1 MLYVIIYK
9 KYYSLYIM
17 AEVALP
23 ILALGGLYIYSNT
36 SDKDKKRDNFT
47 NMGVTQHA
55 NSNSLSNLPNTN
67 VINKNFPKQNQPI
80 DRKNENYVRKYLN
93 PNQTTDKFFNQNVSK
108 RLLDPNIANQEFKS
122 INGECFTAKDFT
134 HNNMVPFFGSN
145 VTQPNANR
153 TNYSILDTT
162 AGAGSE
168 IIRKVESAPLFKPED
183 NVQLAHGAPLQTDFM
198 QSRQMPATRIANV
211 LPWEQQKVAPGL
223 GLGYTTEGSGGF
235 NSGMTDRQSWLPP
248 TVDDLRSK
256 TNPRVTYNLA
266 GHEGA
271 AVSEVKNMGSIG
283 QMERHGQDTTFA
295 LGADRWF
302 TTTGSTVGQMS
313 QPKQMMPE
321 TNHCSTEYYGSGS
334 NATHQGVYTKPH
346 TEEPHRIEQTKCTNM
361 NPATAMGRGHGDD
374 NDYGRTGFSVL
385 KNNRTESCKSD
396 NNGAFG
402 AVNSIVKGM
411 FAPVMDV
418 LRPSR
423 KEDVI
428 YNANQLGNVQSAVPN
443 LPLTNPN
450 DQLKTTN
457 KEMTADKIGLNYLN
471 VSHINGTGGGGYES
485 TNTIAKSQQRNFGD
499 SGTRGNIGNTMNAPM
514 DIDAW
519 NRQHNNVNKTYESW
533 PMAGGTQVF
542 SGNINMNIN
551 KRDQDRVNNRLTS
564 EDFISIQNVPQDPS
578 KSIPSAETFGRINM
592 PQQYNQNINTQRIS
606 GDILQAFKSNPYT
619 QSLQSF

>member
-1 MLYVIIYK
+1 
-9 KYYSLYIM
+9 M

-302 TTTGSTVGQMS
+302 TTTGINSR
-313 QPKQMMPE
+313 
-321 TNHCSTEYYGSGS
+321 TN
-334 NATHQGVYTKPH
+334 V
-346 TEEPHRIEQTKCTNM
+346 
-361 NPATAMGRGHGDD
+361 TAKTDD
-374 NDYGRTGFSVL
+374 
-385 KNNRTESCKSD
+385 
-396 NNGAFG
+396 A
-402 AVNSIVKGM
+402 
-411 FAPVMDV
+411 
-418 LRPSR
+418 
-423 KEDVI
+423 
-428 YNANQLGNVQSAVPN
+428 
-443 LPLTNPN
+443 
-450 DQLKTTN
+450 
-457 KEMTADKIGLNYLN
+457 
-471 VSHINGTGGGGYES
+471 
-485 TNTIAKSQQRNFGD
+485 RN
-499 SGTRGNIGNTMNAPM
+499 
-514 DIDAW
+514 
-519 NRQHNNVNKTYESW
+519 
-533 PMAGGTQVF
+533 
-542 SGNINMNIN
+542 
-551 KRDQDRVNNRLTS
+551 
-564 EDFISIQNVPQDPS
+564 
-578 KSIPSAETFGRINM
+578 
-592 PQQYNQNINTQRIS
+592 
-606 GDILQAFKSNPYT
+606 
-619 QSLQSF
+619 